1 MMSHERSFSS
11 VQTFHTHTRTHT
23 HTQFIEFNLQITY
36 TQGSM
41 HRHIIGVTS
50 LQSFEFPQK
59 KSVTSGWRPCG
70 FRPPSHSVVDFFGA
84 QPSAFSTSASTCVGA
99 KLCGAHDL

>member
-36 TQGSM
+36 TQGSI

-50 LQSFEFPQK
+50 LQSFEFPQTK
-59 KSVTSGWRPCG
+59 NP
-70 FRPPSHSVVDFFGA
+70 
-84 QPSAFSTSASTCVGA
+84 
-99 KLCGAHDL
+99 